1 MAVGGEV
8 TPTPAAEVGGP
19 ARLTPAFGAGGPMNA
34 ILDVDSMR
42 AAVIRAEL
50 AMFGVEPCLLR
61 RTPLWRMPGA
71 ALGVACRE
79 LWLKLEHL
87 QVGGSFKARGMLWR
101 LMASLPAAQR
111 GETAPPGAGC
121 GPPIPEQ
128 ERRQFLETGAVIA
141 SGGNAGIACAHAAGH
156 LGMRCEVFL
165 PEVSPQ
171 AKRDRLEALG
181 ARVVVRGARYVEALE
196 ACLARQRESGA
207 LLVHAYDQPEVVVG
221 AGTLALEI
229 EAQAGSA
236 PDYTLVAVGGGGLMA
251 GLASTFGDRSRIIA
265 LEPERAPT
273 LARARAAGA
282 PVDVE
287 VGGVAVDSLGA
298 RRIGTIAWE
307 VSCERVSDSLLL
319 SDEAIVEAQAAMWR
333 EMRLA
338 VEPAA
343 ALPLAALRCGIFRPP
358 KDARVC
364 LIVCGAN
371 LDPAFL
377 GTG

>member
-1 MAVGGEV
+1 
-8 TPTPAAEVGGP
+8 
-19 ARLTPAFGAGGPMNA
+19 
-34 ILDVDSMR
+34 MR
-42 AAVIRAEL
+42 AAVRHAEL
-50 AMFGVEPCLLR
+50 AMFGAEPCLLR

-101 LMASLPAAQR
+101 LMASLLAAQQI
-111 GETAPPGAGC
+111 EVDPLGAER
-121 GPPIPEQ
+121 GPPSTESG
-128 ERRQFLETGAVIA
+128 RHRLLEAGAVIA
-141 SGGNAGIACAHAAGH
+141 SGGNAGIACAHAAAH
-156 LGMRCEVFL
+156 LGMRCEVFV

-171 AKRDRLEALG
+171 VKRDRLEALG

-229 EAQAGSA
+229 EAQGGCA
-236 PDYTLVAVGGGGLMA
+236 PDYTLVSVGGGGLLA
-251 GLASTFGDRSRIIA
+251 GLASTYGDRSRIVA

-298 RRIGTIAWE
+298 RRIGALAWA
-307 VSCERVSDSLLL
+307 VSCARVSDSLLL
-319 SDEAIVEAQAAMWR
+319 SDESIVQAQAAMWR
-333 EMRLA
+333 ELRLA

-371 LDPAFL
+371 LDPARL
-377 GTG
+377 GNG